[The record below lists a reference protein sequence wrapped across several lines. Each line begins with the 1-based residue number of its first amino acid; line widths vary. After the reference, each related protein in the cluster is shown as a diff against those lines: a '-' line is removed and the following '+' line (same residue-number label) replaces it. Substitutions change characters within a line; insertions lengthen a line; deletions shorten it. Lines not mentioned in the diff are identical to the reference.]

1 MADGRGPVPSRVG
14 GRALPLRVLLVAL
27 GLASLAYVAI
37 VAVQVVS
44 VLRPAAAELSGRTR
58 FLLTDHD
65 AIAAGLE
72 ELRSARRE
80 VALLVP
86 PFTHDV
92 AQPDADSLR
101 ERVRLLLD
109 AGANIRASVDRA
121 DLPMAMRQLLAQAQE
136 QVTGIGVDLVEAL
149 RAVELG
155 RPDRAVDAL
164 RASGVRSDSTT
175 VLLSA
180 AQRLAMADLLQRE
193 QRLLGRLRSLDHWAL
208 AWAVIGGA
216 FFLFGAWL
224 VGQRVYRPVRQME
237 AAVRRVTAG
246 DLDAEVEVA
255 RLDELGR
262 LAMHLNAMTAMLRE
276 RALEESRRRENI
288 GERFGRILDESSNE
302 ICVFDADTLRVVLAN
317 RGARINLGYD
327 RDEIAALTMP
337 SLLSEMGPESLA
349 SALNRLRRGGQPR
362 LLLSTRQTR
371 RDGTTYPVE
380 MSIQYSTDGDS
391 AVFVT
396 VAEDASARQR
406 VRELDNRVR
415 DFALAEQRVLA
426 GGDLR
431 AALRL
436 ITAMTADAMHAT
448 RCGVVREDAAR
459 IRCLDMFDARDGT
472 HHESTEANTGE
483 WTLDDGRLEAP
494 VHVAGQHTATV
505 VVEQLG
511 EERVWTAEE
520 RTFVEAVADLVA
532 RALEAAERRSLE
544 RQLARA
550 QRMDSIGQLAGGV
563 AHDFNN
569 LLTAILGNLEM
580 SRADLTPGAPLDVSL
595 AEAEHAARRAA
606 ELTRQLLTFARHQ
619 VVESRVVDVNAL
631 TREAD
636 RMLRRL
642 IGASI
647 ELRTQLA
654 DDLRPVRIGP
664 GQFEQ
669 VVMNLVVNARDAM
682 PDGGMITIQTRNVT
696 LDGSY
701 AADHPDVSPGEFVE
715 LSVTDTGAGMD
726 RRTLDRVFEPFYTT
740 KALGEGT
747 GLGLAVCYGIV
758 RQAGGTIAVE
768 SEPGLGSRFRV
779 CLPVAKE
786 ALDTDG
792 AVQHAPAHGH
802 ETVLLVED
810 ERAIRQLLERALT
823 KRGYNVLTAS
833 DGKDALVVAD
843 EAQGRFDLLI
853 SDVIMPRMG
862 GPELVRRLRERR
874 PALRALLISG
884 YTAEAVPD
892 IDELGVAFLA
902 KPFTPDELCARARS
916 VLDGEAAGGRPSPTS
931 GANGNGARGA
941 HEPPLGRRGGRP

>member
-1 MADGRGPVPSRVG
+1 MRT
-14 GRALPLRVLLVAL
+14 LPLRAILIGL

-44 VLRPAAAELSGRTR
+44 VLRPAAAELSGRTGS
-58 FLLTDHD
+58 LLTDHD
-65 AIAAGLE
+65 AIAQGLVD
-72 ELRSARRE
+72 LRDARRE
-80 VALLVP
+80 VARLVP
-86 PFTHDV
+86 PFADETAV
-92 AQPDADSLR
+92 RPDADTLR
-101 ERVRLLLD
+101 ERVRTLLD
-109 AGANIRASVDRA
+109 AGAAIRASVDRA
-121 DLPMAMRQLLAQAQE
+121 DLPMEMRQFLAQAQE
-136 QVTGIGVDLVEAL
+136 QETGVGVDLLEAL

-155 RPDRAVDAL
+155 RPDQAVDAL
-164 RASGVRSDSTT
+164 RASGLRSDSTT
-175 VLLSA
+175 ALLSA
-180 AQRLAMADLLQRE
+180 AQRIALGDLLARE
-193 QRLLGRLRSLDHWAL
+193 QRLLGRLQSFDRWAL
-208 AWAVIGGA
+208 AWAVFGGA

-224 VGQRVYRPVRQME
+224 VGQRVYRPVRLME
-237 AAVRRVTAG
+237 HAVRRVTAG
-246 DLDAEVEVA
+246 DLGAEVEVA

-262 LAMHLNAMTAMLRE
+262 LAAHLNAMTAMLRE
-276 RALEESRRRENI
+276 RALDETRRRDNI
-288 GERFGRILDESSNE
+288 SERFGRILDESSNE

-327 RDEIAALTMP
+327 SEEMAQLTLPAL
-337 SLLSEMGPESLA
+337 LRELGPETLA
-349 SALNRLRRGGQPR
+349 SALDRLRRGGQPR

-380 MSIQYSTDGDS
+380 MSVQYSTDGDS

-396 VAEDASARQR
+396 VTEDAGARQR
-406 VRELDNRVR
+406 VRELDNVVR
-415 DFALAEQRVLA
+415 DFALAEQRVLS
-426 GGDLR
+426 GPDLR

-436 ITAMTADAMHAT
+436 ITAMTADALHAT
-448 RCGVVREDAAR
+448 RCSIQREGVSRM
-459 IRCLDMFDARDGT
+459 RCLDLFDARDGR
-472 HHESTEANTGE
+472 HHESVEGTTGE
-483 WTLDDGRLEAP
+483 WTLDDGRLETP
-494 VHVAGQHTATV
+494 VHVAGRHAATV

-511 EERVWTAEE
+511 EERAWTAEE
-520 RTFVEAVADLVA
+520 RTFTEAVADLVA
-532 RALEAAERRSLE
+532 RALESAERRSLE
-544 RQLARA
+544 QQLARA

-580 SRADLTPGAPLDVSL
+580 SRADLAPGAPLDVSL

-631 TREAD
+631 TRDAD

-647 ELRTQLA
+647 ELRTHLA
-654 DDLRPVRIGP
+654 DDVRPVRIGA

-682 PDGGMITIQTRNVT
+682 PDGGRITIETRNVT
-696 LDGSY
+696 LDPSH
-701 AADHPDVSPGEFVE
+701 AADHPDITAGEFVE

-726 RRTLDRVFEPFYTT
+726 RKTLDRVFEPFYTT

-779 CLPVAKE
+779 RLPA
-786 ALDTDG
+786 ALEQPDADG
-792 AVQHAPAHGH
+792 APPPAVGRGH

-810 ERAIRQLLERALT
+810 ERAIRQLLERALV
-823 KRGYNVLTAS
+823 KRGYTVLAAT
-833 DGKDALVVAD
+833 DGKDALAVAD
-843 EAQGRFDLLI
+843 EAQDRFDLLV

-862 GPELVRRLRERR
+862 GPELVRRLRERL
-874 PALRALLISG
+874 PGLRALLMSG

-892 IDELGVAFLA
+892 IGQLDVAFLG
-902 KPFTPDELCARARS
+902 KPFTPDELCVRVRE
-916 VLDGEAAGGRPSPTS
+916 VLDGASSRTNGRHAA
-931 GANGNGARGA
+931 
-941 HEPPLGRRGGRP
+941 PLGRTNGRP